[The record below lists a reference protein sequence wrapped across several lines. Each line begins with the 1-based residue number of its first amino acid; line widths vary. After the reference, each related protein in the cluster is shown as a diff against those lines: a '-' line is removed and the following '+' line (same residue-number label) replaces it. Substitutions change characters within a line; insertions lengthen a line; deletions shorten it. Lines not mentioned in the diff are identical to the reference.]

1 MEVWG
6 MIDHVTLQVSDVA
19 ASRRFYAAVLEP
31 LGVTVEGSGDEWVG
45 FMGSAGGSFWL
56 IPAERP
62 GDREL
67 HIAFGAPDREHVRA
81 FHRAAVGIGA
91 EILHQ
96 PRIFP
101 EYHDAYYGTFVRD
114 PDGHNVE
121 AVCHTPED

>member
-1 MEVWG
+1 

-19 ASRRFYAAVLEP
+19 ASHRFYEAVLEP
-31 LGVTVEGSGDEWVG
+31 LGVTVEGVGEEWVG
-45 FMGSAGGSFWL
+45 FLGLSGGSFWL
-56 IPAERP
+56 IPAERT

-81 FHRAAVGIGA
+81 FHRAAVRIGA
-91 EILHQ
+91 EILHE

-101 EYHDAYYGTFVRD
+101 EYHAAYYGTFVRD

-121 AVCHTPED
+121 AVCHTPEV